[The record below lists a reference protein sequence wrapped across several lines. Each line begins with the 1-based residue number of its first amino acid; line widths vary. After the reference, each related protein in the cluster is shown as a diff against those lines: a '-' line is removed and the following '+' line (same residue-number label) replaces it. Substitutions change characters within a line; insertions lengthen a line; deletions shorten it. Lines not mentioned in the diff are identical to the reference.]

1 MNAGLRAAAERYR
14 KLGTESAII
23 TDHTGNPTGFV
34 RVPGGRWDEV
44 TDLADAYL
52 AEHPADDAD
61 DITED
66 WLREIGF
73 TYDDEW
79 GATYIYGYKTF
90 PLWYEDLCGEW
101 GWGEAEL
108 PTPKTRGEVR
118 RLMAA
123 LGIEAR

>member
-1 MNAGLRAAAERYR
+1 MSAEHQALRAAAE
-14 KLGTESAII
+14 LASELLEEHP
-23 TDHTGNPTGFV
+23 DH
-34 RVPGGRWDEV
+34 GGRCEFCCAAKVVNAW
-44 TDLADAYL
+44 L
-52 AEHPADDAD
+52 AEHPSDDD
-61 DITED
+61 EPVTEE

-108 PTPKTRGEVR
+108 PSPKTRGDVR
-118 RLMAA
+118 RLCRA
-123 LGIEAR
+123 LGIELKEHHHG